1 MKKFF
6 GIGKKKK
13 SGASPSPSETGSVR
27 SAGYELREKDL
38 SKLHRAASTGDVA
51 KIRQLLHKHDVN
63 QLDKENRTPL
73 HLAAANG
80 HSDAV
85 KLLVENKA
93 KLNLCDNDSRSPLI
107 KAIQCQREHCATILL
122 EHDADPNIVD
132 VNGNSALHLA
142 ALIPSMA
149 VAVQLLEHGANIDA
163 ENKDGCTPL
172 VLAVTENNQEM
183 VEFLSKEG
191 ASVNAKDKN
200 GRTALMIAAGNGQ
213 ISLVKHLLQSNADIF
228 VKDETGWTADDHAVM
243 NGHHAC
249 SHLIIE
255 HGSKS
260 KRPSSFYG
268 GGKKGP
274 STFSSPDRV
283 VEPGFSL
290 GSPALNREELQ
301 VTSKQKSRK
310 KDSKKGTEDI
320 SQADSESRISGKA
333 DSWPS
338 SDEDDL
344 DFSPKKTSKPSL
356 TQLLNT
362 KKSDK
367 TKSKSATKR
376 SVETHEQGEDEA
388 EEREQENGDDGEVEK
403 GNDQSEEE
411 EEESEAV
418 GGGDD
423 DDDDEED
430 EEECEDGD
438 DDDEAEEE
446 DEEKESEEEE
456 DDCDNNVYK
465 DNEEHAEEEDDGHV
479 DEETHQRCKIEV
491 KLDANKSDY
500 GQSNPIAQQ
509 GSKESMD
516 AAHSEEE
523 QVADETS
530 DSNGVPVSL
539 IYGLPENPDGNEASL
554 DEGEVDN
561 CFQTFAQTDQHIKDF
576 NNMKGPKENLK
587 ISKGNDVTCLQGT
600 HTNVCQSHEESFS
613 GDEDQDGE
621 DDESPQHSPTAD
633 TAGKAKEQAAGDV
646 GRKVALMS
654 ELGFEDDDVES
665 PWDSESASD
674 SPRKQS
680 ASDVP
685 PPPAPA
691 HMQCISEE
699 SNEDT
704 YYSPCFLRQPRS
716 YKKQDEGW
724 IYRERDVSEKCA
736 APEPNKPRKSVL
748 HSEDVSSG
756 KSPSKANEKNSKSDL
771 MADLGLDDA
780 DDLEDASDWDSTSHS
795 LKNSSTPRG
804 FTQSL
809 HKLNESTLPQTMHIG
824 ALPKETASL
833 PPMTLSSV
841 QEDTNE
847 DHVQQKNDSIQNIS
861 KDISQESPNHK
872 GLSNKKLIS
881 KDQNDM
887 KSEHLLVAANLKKNP
902 DKQLSSHQSLE
913 NLLLNI
919 DDYQESSSDSE
930 VPWEEKYEKL
940 WVDHEKKDVKSH
952 FKDITAELKQRFR
965 ELYKAKK
972 KHSSKT
978 SKSQEDS
985 SHSCQD
991 IQKHLKEEVG
1001 TSECPQK
1008 PVGPVMYPDSVDK
1021 DDKSFGNSESID
1033 WSEDTKS
1040 KTQERIVGNSKQ
1052 PEKYANPLS
1061 MQEKRKTPPTFS
1073 IANFHFLKPDSGNL
1087 GHVLQPA
1094 DENVPCTKKKTDE
1107 EQPKQ
1112 DSQQCAVDGHHI
1124 QNHLEGQ
1131 LLQPKT
1137 YDVANKHLDKQLEQ
1151 DMKLFKN
1158 EVGTL
1163 QREFVNLTRER
1174 SQLQKEVG
1182 REKTI
1187 VNRQME
1193 LETSKQSVD
1202 SRTSKQSDDS
1212 RPGTQLEADTQP
1224 KMYSKYSSFKEANG
1238 KQAVESVK
1246 HGPSQKSVHG
1256 QRGTKVASKQQ
1267 RQLGSGDMLDKL
1279 EDSSETSQEN
1289 GKRLTGKPVDEPSKV
1304 HDDDDDMDNFS
1315 QSSDSITE
1323 DFEVPTSAFRNAM
1336 LLIEQLNLDGQD
1348 SVNLLKIQNIIHEYE
1363 RVIEKENRRHAL
1375 LSQEVKK
1382 LREERKELQ
1391 QMTEKNR
1398 ELKSLLEYNKVEWD
1412 SDVSSLRSNLKQEE
1426 EKRKSAEMLQD
1437 MSKEQLRRKEEQC
1450 RKEMEEKQQLE
1461 LTLRNLELEI
1471 RSLRNNMK
1479 QIEEERNESQRLY
1492 AQEHSSRLLQ
1502 EEAFNNIKRRNEEE
1516 EKRRLH
1522 AKSVEVLSQP
1532 SETNEKVKDL
1542 TQKNIALHDEV
1553 SLLKQELD
1561 QVQSHYREEESRYLE
1576 EVEALKEKNDDLR
1589 KDLKVNED
1597 TLTQTVIQ
1605 YNGQLNALKTD
1616 MNMLC
1621 SKLEIEKQNK
1631 ERLETELESARSRLN
1646 SALQDLERNQASKT
1660 DSERTFQR
1668 ERDEWL
1674 RSKDKQ
1680 DHDLSNLRENNNNLS
1695 QQLSRAE
1702 AKSNSLENDLHRTNL
1717 SLQEKTVLLDS
1728 SQRDVKQAQSRIK
1741 DLEKALQTEKDQ
1753 VNKSTIKQE
1762 TLQERVAQI
1771 TSENMQLRQQLEDA
1785 QNKGIIKEKAV
1796 SDVQDRFSDIFSKL
1810 RADSERQVQIVEERN
1825 KDLIN
1830 KSNELREQVYKLET
1844 EKVER
1849 ESTIR
1854 QLQQELADGLKKLS
1868 MSEASLEVITR
1879 YRNDLEEEKQHLHKE
1894 LEKLRTKVQDI
1905 EEQFLQ
1911 SERRNHQLKNLLDD
1925 KEREVITAF
1934 QKVQELSSATAGSE
1948 KSVKQLEEHIQKLEI
1963 ENAKFEATAKQQSIQ
1978 IETLQKELQESISIR
1993 NRLEDLIT
2001 NLQTS
2006 KIGLEEKLNQHVHKQ
2021 TVLSQSAQDSQNLW
2035 EEELKSRSRLGVR
2048 LAELEQSKAD
2058 LVEQVENEK
2067 KKVKKLL
2074 DQKKSMEERFD
2085 QEIKRNSDLQRDITG
2100 LKKLLKS
2107 AKKKLKELEAD
2118 ERHQGKVKD
2127 SSHRGHHETDNEV
2140 FTLKKKIEEL
2150 SLQLERESRNYM
2162 QLEASNRDLH
2172 EQLSSVKNLHK
2183 NHERL
2188 ERSKREMEDEVAELR
2203 RHIGSSKMDQS
2214 YLEQYK
2220 REIDERGRQEL
2231 RQKLEEV
2238 NLFLQAQAASK
2249 DKLEQ
2254 MRAENDATVRNQLEH
2269 RIQDLECELNK
2280 IKNIQ
2285 EESMSQ
2291 KDSSM
2296 SELQRVK
2303 DLYTEEQKIRKSLG
2317 SKLER
2322 ANERLAEANTK
2333 LLNERQR
2340 SKSLIASSF
2349 LHGSLPGSPLLDA
2362 SSLGGL
2368 GSSPALSRSLGLGGS
2383 FLNSVGS
2390 GLTANEMGAY
2400 FTKMQLEL
2408 EKNITKELDQ
2418 ANAELDTGC
2427 TRVSPVGSIAGSMR
2441 NLSGDQDLVSQARQ
2455 QYLEVLKK
2463 NYKI

>member
-887 KSEHLLVAANLKKNP
+887 K
-902 DKQLSSHQSLE
+902 
-913 NLLLNI
+913 
-919 DDYQESSSDSE
+919 
-930 VPWEEKYEKL
+930 
-940 WVDHEKKDVKSH
+940 
-952 FKDITAELKQRFR
+952 
-965 ELYKAKK
+965 
-972 KHSSKT
+972 
-978 SKSQEDS
+978 
-985 SHSCQD
+985 
-991 IQKHLKEEVG
+991 
-1001 TSECPQK
+1001 
-1008 PVGPVMYPDSVDK
+1008 
-1021 DDKSFGNSESID
+1021 
-1033 WSEDTKS
+1033 
-1040 KTQERIVGNSKQ
+1040 
-1052 PEKYANPLS
+1052 
-1061 MQEKRKTPPTFS
+1061 
-1073 IANFHFLKPDSGNL
+1073 
-1087 GHVLQPA
+1087 
-1094 DENVPCTKKKTDE
+1094 
-1107 EQPKQ
+1107 
-1112 DSQQCAVDGHHI
+1112 
-1124 QNHLEGQ
+1124 
-1131 LLQPKT
+1131 
-1137 YDVANKHLDKQLEQ
+1137 
-1151 DMKLFKN
+1151 
-1158 EVGTL
+1158 
-1163 QREFVNLTRER
+1163 
-1174 SQLQKEVG
+1174 VG

-1522 AKSVEVLSQP
+1522 AKSVEQVLSQP